1 MEKDNSIF
9 YMDVKGK
16 KVRIPK
22 LYNEI
27 YKSANKRNL
36 EEMFKELYIH
46 KNYASGKIT
55 DDMINYMIE
64 EFFKHGINDSDYHW
78 YIHYLFKIL
87 ESDNFYNQIISF
99 ELFQKVV
106 KLLCDYYEMDKDERP
121 QNAILYLNFILI
133 EGYPNILLTDDEFS
147 SIFTTVKN
155 PRKNIVEII
164 LKKLNC
170 NLDEELEKKLEIFK
184 SYVDRENFDFESFR
198 LFLKVLI
205 SKNFLDGKI
214 KKEHLCYVLDGIIEG
229 LNENSDS
236 LFFEIPKIYYFMHIL
251 KCKNYSKIPSKVFDL
266 FFEHYDNYNVR
277 VSVMIKFID
286 SKYFEQGQINVELF
300 LKLLKSSPILINVI
314 NYLLG
319 SDTFSLEDRFY
330 YAFCILEKGDK
341 EIDTYYDKF
350 TEQLSDYYK
359 GEALYRFPKAFVDNY
374 MFEFLG
380 IDNQRGSKGV

>member
-1 MEKDNSIF
+1 MEKDNSIV
-9 YMDVKGK
+9 YIDVEGK

-22 LYNEI
+22 SYNEI
-27 YKSANKRNL
+27 YSSTKKRNL
-36 EEMFKELYIH
+36 EIMFKELYIH

-78 YIHYLFKIL
+78 YIYYLFKIL

-121 QNAILYLNFILI
+121 QNAIVYLNFILI
-133 EGYPNILLTDDEFS
+133 EGYPNILLTDDEIS
-147 SIFTTVKN
+147 SIFTPVKN

-170 NLDEELEKKLEIFK
+170 NLDEELEKKLEFFK
-184 SYVDRENFDFESFR
+184 SYVDRENFDYDSFK
-198 LFLKVLI
+198 LFLKVLM

-229 LNENSDS
+229 LNKNSAS
-236 LFFEIPKIYYFMHIL
+236 LFYKIPKIYYFMHIL

-266 FFEHYDNYNVR
+266 FFEHHYNYNGR
-277 VSVMIKFID
+277 VLVMIKFID
-286 SKYFEQGQINVELF
+286 SEYFEQGQINVELF
-300 LKLLKSSPILINVI
+300 SNLLKSSKLLVRVI
-314 NYLLG
+314 EYLLKC
-319 SDTFSLEDRFY
+319 DTFSLEDRFY
-330 YAFCILEKGDK
+330 YAFGILEKSDK
-341 EIDTYYDKF
+341 EIYTYYDNF
-350 TEQLSDYYK
+350 TEQLSNK
-359 GEALYRFPKAFVDNY
+359 REAPFRFPKAFVDNY